1 MKKLNI
7 AVIPARMGSSRFPG
21 KPMADI
27 LGMPMIG
34 HVYNRVALSN
44 SIDEVYVATCDKVI
58 FDYIV
63 SIGGKA
69 VMTSDSH
76 ERCSDRCAE
85 AMLLIE
91 EELKCIV
98 NILVMV
104 QGDEPLTFP
113 EMLDESIA
121 PLLTDEKVQISN
133 LVAGIETVDEFADP
147 NEVKVVL
154 SQENK
159 ALYFSREPIP
169 SVKKVG
175 GKSLE
180 QFKGQTIEQMLIA
193 LSTSSKDF
201 TPYKQVCVIPFRR
214 AFLLKYNEI
223 IPTPLEDIESVD
235 MSRIIE
241 NGGDVLMVHTDYKTK
256 AVDTEADLL
265 KVIELM
271 KSDSLWESK
280 YFS

>member
-1 MKKLNI
+1 MKKLNV

-34 HVYNRVALSN
+34 HVYNRVVLSN

-58 FDYIV
+58 FDYIE

-91 EELKCIV
+91 EELACTV

-121 PLLTDEKVQISN
+121 PLLSDESVQITN
-133 LVAGIETVDEFADP
+133 LVAEIATVDEFADP

-169 SVKKVG
+169 SITKVG

-180 QFKGQTIEQMLIA
+180 QFKGQTIEQMLTA
-193 LSTSSKDF
+193 LSTSSKEF
-201 TPYKQVCVIPFRR
+201 KPYKQVCVIPFRR
-214 AFLLKYNEI
+214 DFLLKYNEI
-223 IPTPLEDIESVD
+223 IPTPLENIESVD
-235 MSRIIE
+235 MSRILE
-241 NGGDVLMVHTDYKTK
+241 HGGDVLMVHTGYKTK
-256 AVDTEADLL
+256 AVDTKYDLL

-271 KSDSLWESK
+271 KSDPLWENK
-280 YFS
+280 YSS

>member
-34 HVYNRVALSN
+34 HVYKRVKLSH

-58 FDYIV
+58 YDYIE

-69 VMTSDSH
+69 VMTSITH

-91 EELKCIV
+91 KELNCLV

-113 EMLDESIA
+113 EMLDESLE
-121 PLLTDEKVQISN
+121 PLLLDEKIQISN
-133 LVAGIETVDEFADP
+133 LVARIDTVDEFADP

-154 SQENK
+154 SKSNK

-175 GKSLE
+175 AESLA
-180 QFKGQTIEQMLIA
+180 QFKGQTIEQMLTS
-193 LSTSSKDF
+193 LSTSSRDF
-201 TPYKQVCVIPFRR
+201 IPFKQVCVIPFRR
-214 AFLLKYNEI
+214 DFLLNYNDI
-223 IPTPLEDIESVD
+223 VPTPLENIESVD
-235 MSRIIE
+235 MSRILE
-241 NGGDVLMVHTDYKTK
+241 HGGDVLMVHTNYKTK
-256 AVDTEADLL
+256 AVDTQADLV
-265 KVIELM
+265 KVIEMM
-271 KSDSLWESK
+271 KCDNLWKDNYS
-280 YFS
+280 S